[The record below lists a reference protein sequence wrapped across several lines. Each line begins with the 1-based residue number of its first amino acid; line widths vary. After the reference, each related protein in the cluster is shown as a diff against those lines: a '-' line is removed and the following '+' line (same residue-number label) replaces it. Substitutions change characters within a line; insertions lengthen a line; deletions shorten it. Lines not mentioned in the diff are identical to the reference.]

1 MFYNL
6 LAGMFS
12 NDLAVDLGTANTLV
26 YVRGEGIVLNEPSIV
41 AIHQADHSVLAVGR
55 EAKAMLGRTP
65 GNIIAIRP
73 LKDGV
78 IADFDVT
85 EKMLHYFISKVH
97 RRRTLVRPRIV
108 IGVPSGITQVEKRA
122 VRDSAMQAGARE
134 VYLIEEPMAAAIGA
148 GLPIQ
153 EPGGNM
159 IVDIGGGTTE
169 VAVISLSG
177 IVYSKSV
184 RIAGDEM
191 DEAIVQYIRK
201 HYNLLVGERRAEEI
215 KVTLGS
221 AYPMGGD
228 RRTMEVK
235 GRDLIDGIPKTIVI
249 TDEEIR
255 EALREPVMTI
265 VETVRTCL
273 ERTPPELA
281 ADIVDKGIVIT
292 GGGALLRGLDHLLR
306 QETNLP
312 VTPGDDPLSCVALGT
327 GRGAGRARSPEEGR
341 HPRLAWRGSS
351 APLGGSEGED
361 SEARCCSS
369 PSWGSACCSSR
380 SRRAGTARRAR
391 DVLDVVTAR
400 SRPGSPGR
408 AAATFGL
415 WSTYLDWKNVRAE
428 NRRLRE
434 EVQQPAGPVRC
445 G

>member
-1 MFYNL
+1 MLLSF
-6 LAGMFS
+6 LAGLFS
-12 NDLAVDLGTANTLV
+12 NDLAIDLGTANTLV
-26 YVRGEGIVLNEPSIV
+26 YVRGEGIVMNEPSIV
-41 AIHQADHSVLAVGR
+41 AIHQADHSVLAVGH
-55 EAKAMLGRTP
+55 EAKAMMGRTP
-65 GNIIAIRP
+65 GNIQAIRP

-97 RRRTLVRPRIV
+97 RRRTLVHPRIV

-159 IVDIGGGTTE
+159 IVDMGGGTTE

-215 KVTLGS
+215 KIKLGS
-221 AYPMGGD
+221 AYPMPGE
-228 RRTMEVK
+228 RATMEVK
-235 GRDLIDGIPKTIVI
+235 GRDLIDGIPKTIVV

-255 EALREPVMTI
+255 EALREPVMSI
-265 VETVRTCL
+265 VDTVRTCL

-281 ADIVDKGIVIT
+281 ADIVDKGIVLT
-292 GGGALLRGLDHLLR
+292 GGGALLRGLDLLLR
-306 QETNLP
+306 QETDLP
-312 VTPGDDPLSCVALGT
+312 ITVADDPLLCVALGT
-327 GRGAGRARSPEEGR
+327 GK
-341 HPRLAWRGSS
+341 
-351 APLGGSEGED
+351 
-361 SEARCCSS
+361 
-369 PSWGSACCSSR
+369 
-380 SRRAGTARRAR
+380 
-391 DVLDVVTAR
+391 VLDE
-400 SRPGSPGR
+400 
-408 AAATFGL
+408 L
-415 WSTYLDWKNVRAE
+415 EL
-428 NRRLRE
+428 LRK
-434 EVQQPAGPVRC
+434 VAIPA
-445 G
+445 

>member
-1 MFYNL
+1 MLFTL
-6 LAGMFS
+6 VAGFFS
-12 NDLAVDLGTANTLV
+12 NDMAIDLGTANTLV

-41 AIHQADHSVLAVGR
+41 AIHQADNTVLAVGK

-65 GNIIAIRP
+65 GNIVAIRP

-85 EKMLHYFISKVH
+85 EKMLGYFIRRVH

-148 GLPIQ
+148 GMPIT

-159 IVDIGGGTTE
+159 VVDIGGGTTE

-177 IVYSKSV
+177 IVYSRSV

-201 HYNLLVGERRAEEI
+201 NYNLLVGERRAEEI
-215 KVTLGS
+215 KIRLGS
-221 AYPMGGD
+221 AYPMSGE

-249 TDEEIR
+249 GDDEIR
-255 EALREPVMTI
+255 ESLREPIMTI
-265 VETVRTCL
+265 VDAVRTAL

-281 ADIVDKGIVIT
+281 ADIVDKGIVLT
-292 GGGALLRGLDHLLR
+292 GGGALLKGLDQLLR

-312 VTPGDDPLSCVALGT
+312 ITVAEDPLSCVALGT
-327 GRGAGRARSPEEGR
+327 GR
-341 HPRLAWRGSS
+341 
-351 APLGGSEGED
+351 
-361 SEARCCSS
+361 
-369 PSWGSACCSSR
+369 
-380 SRRAGTARRAR
+380 
-391 DVLDVVTAR
+391 VLDE
-400 SRPGSPGR
+400 
-408 AAATFGL
+408 
-415 WSTYLDWKNVRAE
+415 LDLLKKVAI
-428 NRRLRE
+428 
-434 EVQQPAGPVRC
+434 PT
-445 G
+445 

>member
-1 MFYNL
+1 
-6 LAGMFS
+6 
-12 NDLAVDLGTANTLV
+12 
-26 YVRGEGIVLNEPSIV
+26 
-41 AIHQADHSVLAVGR
+41 
-55 EAKAMLGRTP
+55 
-65 GNIIAIRP
+65 
-73 LKDGV
+73 
-78 IADFDVT
+78 
-85 EKMLHYFISKVH
+85 
-97 RRRTLVRPRIV
+97 
-108 IGVPSGITQVEKRA
+108 
-122 VRDSAMQAGARE
+122 
-134 VYLIEEPMAAAIGA
+134 
-148 GLPIQ
+148 
-153 EPGGNM
+153 M

-292 GGGALLRGLDHLLR
+292 GGGALLRGFGSSPASGD
-306 QETNLP
+306 ES
-312 VTPGDDPLSCVALGT
+312 PGD
-327 GRGAGRARSPEEGR
+327 AR
-341 HPRLAWRGSS
+341 
-351 APLGGSEGED
+351 
-361 SEARCCSS
+361 
-369 PSWGSACCSSR
+369 
-380 SRRAGTARRAR
+380 
-391 DVLDVVTAR
+391 
-400 SRPGSPGR
+400 
-408 AAATFGL
+408 
-415 WSTYLDWKNVRAE
+415 
-428 NRRLRE
+428 
-434 EVQQPAGPVRC
+434 
-445 G
+445 

>member
-1 MFYNL
+1 MLYNL

-12 NDLAVDLGTANTLV
+12 NDLAIDLGTANTLV

-41 AIHQADHSVLAVGR
+41 AIHQADNSVLAVGH

-65 GNIIAIRP
+65 GNIVAIRP

-177 IVYSKSV
+177 IVYCKSV

-191 DEAIVQYIRK
+191 DESIVQYVKK

-215 KVTLGS
+215 KIKLGS
-221 AYPMGGD
+221 AYPMGEP
-228 RRTMEVK
+228 RTMEVK

-249 TDEEIR
+249 TNEEVR

-281 ADIVDKGIVIT
+281 ADIVDKGIVVT
-292 GGGALLRGLDHLLR
+292 GGGALLQGLDHLLR

-312 VTPGDDPLSCVALGT
+312 ITPADDPLSCVALGT
-327 GRGAGRARSPEEGR
+327 GK
-341 HPRLAWRGSS
+341 
-351 APLGGSEGED
+351 
-361 SEARCCSS
+361 
-369 PSWGSACCSSR
+369 
-380 SRRAGTARRAR
+380 
-391 DVLDVVTAR
+391 VLDE
-400 SRPGSPGR
+400 
-408 AAATFGL
+408 
-415 WSTYLDWKNVRAE
+415 LDLLKKVAI
-428 NRRLRE
+428 
-434 EVQQPAGPVRC
+434 PA
-445 G
+445 